1 MKEGVDV
8 EKFRNDEGVMS
19 VMSCAGM
26 TSQNARITRMFPGWM
41 RLRQN
46 HRCYLLLVK
55 KNRESVCVQ
64 KLRPLKTVIP
74 ENFGGFIP
82 HNSCKKYDILVVPLP
97 IYSYVT
103 AVPPAHSC
111 QIR

>member
-8 EKFRNDEGVMS
+8 EKFRNDEDVMS
-19 VMSCAGM
+19 GV
-26 TSQNARITRMFPGWM
+26 TSQNAKITRMSSGWT

-46 HRCYLLLVK
+46 HRCYLMLVK
-55 KNRESVCVQ
+55 MNRESVCVQ

-82 HNSCKKYDILVVPLP
+82 HKSCKKYDVLVVPLP
-97 IYSYVT
+97 VYSYVT
-103 AVPPAHSC
+103 AVPPAHLC